1 MNFFKYFLLSLFSL
15 VLSRKKLFQRE
26 ETVIVLNDNNF
37 NKTINKFENILVL
50 FYASWCGH
58 CKKFLPTY
66 VKISQKLYEEKPRIN
81 LAKIEMSSNNEIKN
95 IFNISSFPTIK
106 FFQKG
111 KPYDY
116 NGERDEDS
124 MINWMKKKID
134 SSIRNLTSHYDISTF
149 RDNHDISV
157 MYFGDSNEIIN
168 YFNEFSEESDDVSY
182 AYCTNEIIYS
192 YYGMKKESIIIYKN
206 KGKEKNELNGKL
218 TKENIIKFMKKYSF
232 NKLLIFNKR
241 TAKLL
246 FEDKEPALIL
256 FLNDKNIGNSK
267 YENVFYELSKQLYGR
282 IRVYISDYY
291 AFKAQNKKSLSNV
304 KENETPCV
312 RIYDPRKNNRTF
324 YRFTKE
330 INVNNILKFVDDFE
344 KGKLKF
350 ILKSDEIVETKA
362 KNVVQLVGKNFEN
375 EVLKSDLNYFVF
387 FYLPYF
393 DATDGLLKMYDD
405 INKKYKSKKNKY
417 NLKFGKINMYSN
429 EVPPDEIPNIY
440 PTFRLYLT
448 NNKKNKKT
456 FEVTG
461 NKEEKDIIEFLDGIF
476 EKEKLNKNEDL

>member
-1 MNFFKYFLLSLFSL
+1 MNFFKYFILSLFYL
-15 VLSRKKLFQRE
+15 VSGRKKLFQRE
-26 ETVIVLNDNNF
+26 ETVIVLNDDNF

-50 FYASWCGH
+50 FYATWCGH

-66 VKISQKLYEEKPRIN
+66 VKTSQKLYDEKPRIN
-81 LAKIEMSSNNEIKN
+81 LAKIEMSSSKEIKKVY
-95 IFNISSFPTIK
+95 NISSFPTIK

-116 NGERDEDS
+116 DGERDEES
-124 MINWMKKKID
+124 IIKWMKKKID

-149 RDNHDISV
+149 RDNHDIAV
-157 MYFGDSNEIIN
+157 MYFGDSNTIIN

-182 AYCTNEIIYS
+182 AYCTNENIYS
-192 YYGMKKESIIIYKN
+192 YYGMKKESIIIYKD

-218 TKENIIKFMKKYSF
+218 TKENILKFMKKYSF

-246 FEDKEPALIL
+246 FEDREPALIL
-256 FLNDKNIGNSK
+256 FVDSKKYNSK
-267 YENVFYELSKQLYGR
+267 YENVFYELSKKLYGR

-291 AFKAQNKKSLSNV
+291 AFKAQNRKSLSNV

-330 INVNNILKFVDDFE
+330 INEKNLLKFADDFE
-344 KGKLKF
+344 KGNLKF
-350 ILKSDEIVETKA
+350 ILKSDEIVEVK
-362 KNVVQLVGKNFEN
+362 KNNVVQLVGKNFEN
-375 EVLKSDLNYFVF
+375 EVLKSDFNYFVF

-393 DATDGLLKMYDD
+393 DQTDGLLKMFDEVNQKYRA
-405 INKKYKSKKNKY
+405 KKQKY

-440 PTFRLYLT
+440 PTFRIYLT
-448 NNKKNKKT
+448 NNKNNKKT
-456 FEVTG
+456 FEITG
-461 NKEEKDIIEFLDGIF
+461 NKEEKDIMKFLDEII
-476 EKEKLNKNEDL
+476 EKEKPNKDEDL

>member
-1 MNFFKYFLLSLFSL
+1 MNFFKYFILSLFYL
-15 VLSRKKLFQRE
+15 VSGRKKLFQRE
-26 ETVIVLNDNNF
+26 ETVIVLNDDNF

-50 FYASWCGH
+50 FYATWCGH

-66 VKISQKLYEEKPRIN
+66 VKTSQKLYDEKPRIN
-81 LAKIEMSSNNEIKN
+81 LAKIEMSSSKEIKKVY
-95 IFNISSFPTIK
+95 NISSFPTIK

-116 NGERDEDS
+116 DGERDEES
-124 MINWMKKKID
+124 IIKWIKKKID

-149 RDNHDISV
+149 RDNHDIAV
-157 MYFGDSNEIIN
+157 MYFGDSNTIIN

-182 AYCTNEIIYS
+182 AYCTNENIYS
-192 YYGMKKESIIIYKN
+192 YYGMKKESIIIYKD

-218 TKENIIKFMKKYSF
+218 TKENILKFMKKYSF

-246 FEDKEPALIL
+246 FEDREPALIL
-256 FLNDKNIGNSK
+256 FVDSKKYNSK
-267 YENVFYELSKQLYGR
+267 YENVFYELSKKLYGR

-291 AFKAQNKKSLSNV
+291 AFKAQNRKSLSNV

-330 INVNNILKFVDDFE
+330 INEKNLLKFVDDFE
-344 KGKLKF
+344 KGNLKF
-350 ILKSDEIVETKA
+350 ILKSDEIVEVK
-362 KNVVQLVGKNFEN
+362 KNNVVQLVGKNFEN
-375 EVLKSDLNYFVF
+375 EVLKSDFNYFVF
-387 FYLPYF
+387 FYLHYF
-393 DATDGLLKMYDD
+393 DQTDGLLKMFDEV
-405 INKKYKSKKNKY
+405 NQKYKSKKQKY

-440 PTFRLYLT
+440 PTFRIYLT
-448 NNKKNKKT
+448 NNKNNKKT
-456 FEVTG
+456 FEITG
-461 NKEEKDIIEFLDGIF
+461 NKEEKDIMKFLDEII
-476 EKEKLNKNEDL
+476 EKEKPNKDEDL